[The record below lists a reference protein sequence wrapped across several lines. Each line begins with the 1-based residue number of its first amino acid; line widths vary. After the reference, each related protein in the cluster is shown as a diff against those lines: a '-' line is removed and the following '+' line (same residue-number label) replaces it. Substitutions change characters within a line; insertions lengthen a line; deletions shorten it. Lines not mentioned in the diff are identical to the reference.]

1 VLVSVLV
8 VTLLVEGDELDV
20 RTLEVVVT
28 VDTLDDVVLVTLLVV
43 GLVLDD
49 DELGGTK
56 VVVGTLT
63 DVDVVVGVL

>member
-8 VTLLVEGDELDV
+8 VTLLLEGDELDV